1 MLHPQIGEIISKED
15 DFAIVSHV
23 SPDGDSVGSMLG
35 LYNALISL
43 GKKVNMFID
52 DSFPEMFSFLPKFNE
67 AKHSNEFKH
76 HNCLFVLDCGDL
88 GRLGKCKELTEMCDT
103 IINIDHHISNN
114 FFGHI
119 NLVDPSASSVGELIL
134 QILKSNGIEIS
145 KDIASCLYTS
155 ILTDTGGFKYSNT
168 TSDTLNAAGSLIS
181 TGIDFTD
188 IYSTIYDRKTI
199 GQVRLT
205 SKVTS
210 TLEMY
215 VDGKVAVLSLFKN
228 MIEECGALEEDSND
242 IINFGRDIEGVE
254 VAIFIK
260 EKDKDTYKISLRS
273 KRYIDVRKIAEIF
286 GGGGHVRAAG
296 CTIEGSYEDVKKK
309 TIDEIIRIMDVK
321 I

>member
-1 MLHPQIGEIISKED
+1 MLHAQIGEIISKED

-43 GKKVNMFID
+43 GKNVNMFID

-67 AKHSNEFKH
+67 AKRCNEFKH

-88 GRLGKCKELTEMCDT
+88 DRLGRCRELAEKCDT
-103 IINIDHHISNN
+103 LINIDHHISNN

-119 NLVDPSASSVGELIL
+119 NMVDPNASSVGEIIL
-134 QILKSNGIEIS
+134 QILNSNRIETS

-168 TSDTLNAAGSLIS
+168 TSDTLNAVGSLIS

-215 VDGKVAVLSLFKN
+215 ADGKVSVLSLFKN

-242 IINFGRDIEGVE
+242 IINIGRDIEGVE
-254 VAIFIK
+254 VAVFIK
-260 EKDKDTYKISLRS
+260 EKDKDIYKISLRS
-273 KRYIDVRKIAEIF
+273 KKYIDVRKIAETF
-286 GGGGHVRAAG
+286 GGGGHIRAAG
-296 CTIEGSYEDVKKK
+296 CTIEGTYEDAKKK
-309 TIDEIIRIMDVK
+309 TLDEIIRIMDVK